1 MKKLFILAVAISSS
15 LLFVQCKKTETLIPE
30 EVTITTV
37 KSLSSLEGTTW
48 TVRSIVST
56 PRSVNLSWTKKFPK
70 MIFSADMIELKM
82 GLDLCDKQYSFD
94 NNLLTVNPL
103 SSCSLVNNDNVT
115 LNDMF
120 NGEFTCTFSS
130 DFPDLLSIKNDDGT
144 EITLLRVNQFGS
156 TIAEPTGIQVN

>member
-15 LLFVQCKKTETLIPE
+15 LLFVQCKKTETLLPTE
-30 EVTITTV
+30 TVITTV

-48 TVRSIVST
+48 TVRSVVSV

-70 MIFSADMIELKM
+70 MTFSADMIELKM

-144 EITLLRVNQFGS
+144 GITLLRVNQFGS

>member
-1 MKKLFILAVAISSS
+1 MKKLFILALAITSS
-15 LLFVQCKKTETLIPE
+15 LLFVQCKKTETLVPQE
-30 EVTITTV
+30 ATITTV
-37 KSLSSLEGTTW
+37 KSLSSLEGTW
-48 TVRSIVST
+48 TVRSVVSV

-70 MIFSADMIELKM
+70 MTFSADMIELKM

-94 NNLLTVNPL
+94 NNVLTVNPL

>member
-1 MKKLFILAVAISSS
+1 MKKLFILALAITSS
-15 LLFVQCKKTETLIPE
+15 LLFVQCKKTETLVPQE
-30 EVTITTV
+30 ATITTV
-37 KSLSSLEGTTW
+37 KSLSSLEGTW
-48 TVRSIVST
+48 TVRSVVSV

-70 MIFSADMIELKM
+70 MTFSADMIELKM

>member
-1 MKKLFILAVAISSS
+1 MKKLFILALAITSS
-15 LLFVQCKKTETLIPE
+15 LLFVQCKKTETLVPQE
-30 EVTITTV
+30 ASITTV
-37 KSLSSLEGTTW
+37 KSLSSLEGTW
-48 TVRSIVST
+48 TVRSVVSV

-70 MIFSADMIELKM
+70 MTFSADMIELKM

>member
-1 MKKLFILAVAISSS
+1 MKKLFILALAITSS
-15 LLFVQCKKTETLIPE
+15 LLFVQCKKTETLVPQE
-30 EVTITTV
+30 ATITTV
-37 KSLSSLEGTTW
+37 KSLSSLEGTW
-48 TVRSIVST
+48 TVRSVVSV

-70 MIFSADMIELKM
+70 MTFSADMIELKM

-94 NNLLTVNPL
+94 NNLLTVNSL
-103 SSCSLVNNDNVT
+103 SSCSIVNNDNVT

>member
-1 MKKLFILAVAISSS
+1 V
-15 LLFVQCKKTETLIPE
+15 
-30 EVTITTV
+30 
-37 KSLSSLEGTTW
+37 
-48 TVRSIVST
+48 

-70 MIFSADMIELKM
+70 MTFSADMIELKM

-156 TIAEPTGIQVN
+156 TIAEPSGIQVN

>member
-1 MKKLFILAVAISSS
+1 MKKLFILAVAITSS
-15 LLFVQCKKTETLIPE
+15 LLFVQCKKTETIVPQE
-30 EVTITTV
+30 ATITTV
-37 KSLSSLEGTTW
+37 KSLSSLEGTW
-48 TVRSIVST
+48 TVRSVVSV

-70 MIFSADMIELKM
+70 MTFSADMIELKM

-94 NNLLTVNPL
+94 NNLLTVNSL
-103 SSCSLVNNDNVT
+103 SSCSIVNNDNVT

>member
-1 MKKLFILAVAISSS
+1 MKKLFILALAITSS
-15 LLFVQCKKTETLIPE
+15 LLFVQCKKTETLVPQE
-30 EVTITTV
+30 ASITTV
-37 KSLSSLEGTTW
+37 KSLSSLEGTW
-48 TVRSIVST
+48 TVRSVVSV

-70 MIFSADMIELKM
+70 MTFSADMIELKM

-130 DFPDLLSIKNDDGT
+130 DFPDLLSIKSDDGT

-156 TIAEPTGIQVN
+156 TTATPTGIQVN

>member
-1 MKKLFILAVAISSS
+1 MKKLFILAVAITSS
-15 LLFVQCKKTETLIPE
+15 LLFVQCKKTETLVPQE
-30 EVTITTV
+30 ATITTV
-37 KSLSSLEGTTW
+37 KSLSSLEGTW
-48 TVRSIVST
+48 TVRSVVSV

-70 MIFSADMIELKM
+70 MTFSADMIELKM

-94 NNLLTVNPL
+94 NNLLTVNSL
-103 SSCSLVNNDNVT
+103 SSCSIVNNDNVT

>member
-1 MKKLFILAVAISSS
+1 MKKLFILAVAITSS
-15 LLFVQCKKTETLIPE
+15 LLFVQCKKTETLVPQE
-30 EVTITTV
+30 ATITTV
-37 KSLSSLEGTTW
+37 KSLSSLEGTW
-48 TVRSIVST
+48 TVRSVVSV

-70 MIFSADMIELKM
+70 MTFSADMIELKM